1 MRKSLQDILALLAC
15 HREALQKQFGV
26 RRLGLF
32 GSRVR
37 DDFREDSDID
47 ILVVFEQSPGWEIV
61 DLKTYLEDLLGE
73 PVDLVTENAVRRRP
87 LLWDSI
93 QQELVYV

>member
-15 HREALQKQFGV
+15 HREALQQQFGV

-37 DDFREDSDID
+37 GDFRENSDID
-47 ILVVFEQSPGWEIV
+47 VLVVFEQSPGWEIA
-61 DLKTYLEDLLGE
+61 DLKTYLEDLLE
-73 PVDLVTENAVRRRP
+73 APVDLVTENAVRRRP